1 MRSRC
6 VSSPALIGRRRRH
19 AGSHAVYHV
28 RIERWHLPSIDATG
42 RREPRVLFSADECRA
57 VVIDLRAGDAL
68 GEHSV
73 RERATIQVVSGSI
86 AISCNGE
93 TVEAGAG
100 TLLTFPPGQRHSLR
114 AAEDARILLL
124 LAPWPADTHYAAGEA
139 AHPER
144 MPGNASSPPLA

>member
-1 MRSRC
+1 
-6 VSSPALIGRRRRH
+6 
-19 AGSHAVYHV
+19 
-28 RIERWHLPSIDATG
+28 
-42 RREPRVLFSADECRA
+42 
-57 VVIDLRAGDAL
+57 VIDLRAGDAL